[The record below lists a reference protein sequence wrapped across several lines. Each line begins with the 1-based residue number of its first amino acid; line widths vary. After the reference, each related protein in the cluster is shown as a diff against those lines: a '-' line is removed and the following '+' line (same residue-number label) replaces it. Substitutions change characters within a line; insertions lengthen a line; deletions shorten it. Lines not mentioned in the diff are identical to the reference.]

1 MVIAKFLGFGSNDL
15 IQMTFS
21 LSQDGLGKFLL
32 ACLDQKMLEN
42 DLFTMRD
49 QLGVVG
55 LIEYVHSANSQ
66 DQIFSTLGIHR

>member
-1 MVIAKFLGFGSNDL
+1 MVIAKFLRFGPNDL

-55 LIEYVHSANSQ
+55 LIECPFSKLTRSNFLYSWHS
-66 DQIFSTLGIHR
+66 